1 MKRFREVWD
10 AYTSQYDQ
18 VVIELGPG
26 EKKTYSHAIGLDLVD
41 KPSVDYICDLSEGL
55 GFLEDSS
62 VDLIYSSHFLEHI
75 DDLAMLMLEIERVLK
90 PGGKLQSIV
99 PHFSNPYF
107 YSDYTHHSSWGLYTI
122 LYFSDDKYFERE
134 VPRYYNAVN
143 FKINRI
149 FLRFNSPFRLRSLVN
164 RFVIEK
170 LVNINKYTQELYEDV
185 FTGIIS
191 CEEIHFEVEKRKT
204 HD

>member
-1 MKRFREVWD
+1 MKTFREVWD
-10 AYTSQYDQ
+10 EYTSQYDQ

-26 EKKTYSHAIGLDLVD
+26 EEKTYPNAIGLDLVD

-75 DDLAMLMLEIERVLK
+75 DDLAMLMSEIERVLK
-90 PGGKLQSIV
+90 SGGKLQSVV

-107 YSDYTHHSSWGLYTI
+107 YSDYTHHSFWGLYTI
-122 LYFSDDKYFERE
+122 LYFSNDKYFERE

-149 FLRFNSPFRLRSLVN
+149 FLRFNSPFRFRSIVN
-164 RFVIEK
+164 RHVLEK
-170 LVNINKYTQELYEDV
+170 LVNMNKYTQELYEDM

-191 CEEIHFEVEKRKT
+191 CEEIHFEVEKR
-204 HD
+204 

>member
-90 PGGKLQSIV
+90 PGGKFQSIV

-107 YSDYTHHSSWGLYTI
+107 YSDYTHHSFWGLYTI

-134 VPRYYNAVN
+134 VPRYYNTVN

-149 FLRFNSPFRLRSLVN
+149 FLRFNSPFRFRSIVN
-164 RFVIEK
+164 RHVLEK
-170 LVNINKYTQELYEDV
+170 LVNMNKYTQELYEDM

-191 CEEIHFEVEKRKT
+191 CEEIHFEVEKR
-204 HD
+204 